1 MVLRALQ
8 AQLAVI
14 AFSSLCAVA
23 GPNPPPKGE
32 SDSTDPFVV
41 VLGIAQDG
49 GFPQA
54 GCAKDCCKDAWS
66 DSSRRRHV
74 ACLAIVDPVSSQRW
88 IIDATPDFKEQ
99 LRMLD
104 ELAPCPAVPEVPGV
118 GLAGIFLTHG
128 HIGHYTGLMHL
139 GHEAI
144 GAKNVPVYVMP
155 RMGEFLSTNGPWDQ
169 LVRYKNIELR
179 RMVADQPIQL
189 NERISVTPF
198 RVPHREEYTEV
209 VGYRIDGPTRSVLF
223 IPDIDKWERWD
234 RSIEDLIAQVDV
246 AYLDGTFYGEGELP
260 NRNMADI
267 PHPFIAESM
276 QRFESL
282 PAQEKAKVRFI
293 HLNHTNPALQ
303 AGSAAREVI
312 TDAGFSVARELERV
326 GL

>member
-1 MVLRALQ
+1 MLSALQ

-14 AFSSLCAVA
+14 VCISLYAVA
-23 GPNPPPKGE
+23 APNPQHHSE
-32 SDSTDPFVV
+32 SESPDPFVV
-41 VLGIAQDG
+41 VLGIVQDG

-54 GCAKDCCKDAWS
+54 GCKKDCCSEAWVDQS
-66 DSSRRRHV
+66 KRRHV
-74 ACLAIVDPVSSQRW
+74 SCLAIIDPVSSQRW
-88 IIDATPDFKEQ
+88 LIDATPDFKDQ

-104 ELAPCPAVPEVPGV
+104 EVAPFPGVPEIPGA

-139 GHEAI
+139 GHEAM

-179 RMVADQPIQL
+179 PMVADQPIQL
-189 NERISVTPF
+189 NERLSVTPF

-223 IPDIDKWERWD
+223 VPDIDKWERWD
-234 RSIEDLIAQVDV
+234 RRIEEMIAQVDV
-246 AYLDGTFYGEGELP
+246 AYLDGTFYAEGELP
-260 NRNMADI
+260 NRDMADI

-282 PAQEKAKVRFI
+282 PAQEKAKIRFI
-293 HLNHTNPALQ
+293 HLNHTSPALDED
-303 AGSAAREVI
+303 SAACEAI
-312 TDAGFSVARELERV
+312 ADAHFRVAKELERV
-326 GL
+326 EL

>member
-1 MVLRALQ
+1 MLSALQ

-14 AFSSLCAVA
+14 VFISLCAVA
-23 GPNPPPKGE
+23 GPNPHPQGE

-54 GCAKDCCKDAWS
+54 GCKKNCCAKAWVDRS
-66 DSSRRRHV
+66 KRRHV
-74 ACLAIVDPVSSQRW
+74 SCLAIIDPVSSQRW

-104 ELAPCPAVPEVPGV
+104 ELAPFPGVPEVPGA

-139 GHEAI
+139 GHEAM

-169 LVRYKNIELR
+169 LVRYENIELR

-189 NERISVTPF
+189 NERLSVTPF

-209 VGYRIDGPTRSVLF
+209 VGYQIDGPNRSVLF
-223 IPDIDKWERWD
+223 IPDIDKWERWS

-246 AYLDGTFYGEGELP
+246 AYLDGTFYAEGELP

-267 PHPFIAESM
+267 LHPFIAESM

-282 PAQEKAKVRFI
+282 PAQEKAKIRFI
-293 HLNHTNPALQ
+293 HLNHTNPAL
-303 AGSAAREVI
+303 SAASDAREAI
-312 TDAGFSVARELERV
+312 TVAGFGVATELERV

>member
-1 MVLRALQ
+1 MLRALQ

-14 AFSSLCAVA
+14 VFSSLCVVTA
-23 GPNPPPKGE
+23 PNPHPQGG

-49 GFPQA
+49 GYPQA
-54 GCAKDCCKDAWS
+54 GCAKTCCKDAWS
-66 DSSRRRHV
+66 DSSKRRLV
-74 ACLAIVDPVSSQRW
+74 SCLGVVDPTSQERW
-88 IIDATPDFKEQ
+88 IIDATPDFRAQ
-99 LRMLD
+99 LRLLD
-104 ELAPCPAVPEVPGV
+104 ELEPADSNPG
-118 GLAGIFLTHG
+118 LTGIFLTHG

-139 GHEAI
+139 GHEAM

-179 RMVADQPIQL
+179 EIVADQPIQL
-189 NERISVTPF
+189 NERLSITAF

-209 VGYRIDGPTRSVLF
+209 VGYRIDGPNGSVLF

-234 RSIEDLIAQVDV
+234 RRIEDMIAEVDV
-246 AYLDGTFYGEGELP
+246 AYLDGTFYAEGELP
-260 NRNMADI
+260 NRDMADI
-267 PHPFIAESM
+267 PHPFIVESM
-276 QRFESL
+276 RRFESL
-282 PAQEKAKVRFI
+282 PAQERAKIHFI

-303 AGSAAREVI
+303 AGSAACEAV
-312 TDAGFSVARELERV
+312 TDAGFSVAGELERV

>member
-1 MVLRALQ
+1 MRRALQ

-14 AFSSLCAVA
+14 VLTSLCAVA
-23 GPNPPPKGE
+23 APNPQHHSE
-32 SDSTDPFVV
+32 SESADPFVV

-49 GFPQA
+49 GYPQA

-74 ACLAIVDPVSSQRW
+74 SCLAIVDPTSQQRW

-104 ELAPCPAVPEVPGV
+104 EVAPVSEVPGV
-118 GLAGIFLTHG
+118 GLTGILLTHG

-139 GHEAI
+139 GHEAM
-144 GAKNVPVYVMP
+144 GATNVPVYVMP
-155 RMGEFLSTNGPWDQ
+155 RMGGFLSTNGPWDQ

-179 RMVADQPIQL
+179 EMVADESVQL
-189 NERISVTPF
+189 NERLSVTPF

-209 VGYRIDGPTRSVLF
+209 VGYRIDGPNRSVLF

-246 AYLDGTFYGEGELP
+246 AYLDGTFYADGELP
-260 NRNMADI
+260 NRDMADI
-267 PHPFIAESM
+267 PHPFIVESM
-276 QRFESL
+276 QRFRAL
-282 PAQEKAKVRFI
+282 PALTKSKIHFI
-293 HLNHTNPALQ
+293 HLNHTNPALDER
-303 AGSAAREVI
+303 SEARKAI
-312 TDAGFSVARELERV
+312 KTAGFHVARELDRF
-326 GL
+326 GF

>member
-1 MVLRALQ
+1 MLRALQ
-8 AQLAVI
+8 AQLAAIV
-14 AFSSLCAVA
+14 FSSLCAA
-23 GPNPPPKGE
+23 TAPNPHPQGE

-54 GCAKDCCKDAWS
+54 GCKKDCCAEAWVDQS
-66 DSSRRRHV
+66 KRRHV

-88 IIDATPDFKEQ
+88 MIDATPDFNDQ

-104 ELAPCPAVPEVPGV
+104 ELAPFPGVPAVPGV

-139 GHEAI
+139 GHEAM

-169 LVRYKNIELR
+169 LVQYKNIELR
-179 RMVADQPIQL
+179 EMVADQPVQL
-189 NERISVTPF
+189 NERVSVTPF

-209 VGYRIDGPTRSVLF
+209 VGYRIDGPNGSVLF

-234 RSIEDLIAQVDV
+234 RRIEDLIAEVDV
-246 AYLDGTFYGEGELP
+246 AYLDGTFYAEGELP
-260 NRNMADI
+260 NRAMADI
-267 PHPFIAESM
+267 PHPFIVESM
-276 QRFESL
+276 GRFGSL
-282 PAQEKAKVRFI
+282 PAAQRKKIHFI
-293 HLNHTNPALQ
+293 HLNHTNPALP
-303 AGSAAREVI
+303 AGSAAREAI
-312 TDAGFSVARELERV
+312 TDAGFSVAGELERV

>member
-1 MVLRALQ
+1 MLRALQ

-14 AFSSLCAVA
+14 VFSSLCVA
-23 GPNPPPKGE
+23 GVPNPQDHSG
-32 SDSTDPFVV
+32 SDSTDPFVI

-49 GFPQA
+49 GFPQT
-54 GCAKDCCKDAWS
+54 GCTKDCCKEAWS
-66 DSSRRRHV
+66 DPSKRRHV
-74 ACLAIVDPVSSQRW
+74 SCLAVVDPTSQQRW
-88 IIDATPDFKEQ
+88 IIDATPDFKDQ

-104 ELAPCPAVPEVPGV
+104 RVAPANSNR
-118 GLAGIFLTHG
+118 LLTGIFLTHG

-139 GHEAI
+139 GHEAM

-169 LVRYKNIELR
+169 LVRYENIELR

-189 NERISVTPF
+189 NERLSVTPF
-198 RVPHREEYTEV
+198 RVPHREEYSEV
-209 VGYRIDGPTRSVLF
+209 VGYRIDGPNRSVLF

-246 AYLDGTFYGEGELP
+246 AYLDGTFYAEGELP

-282 PAQEKAKVRFI
+282 PAQEKAKSRFI

-303 AGSAAREVI
+303 AGSAAREAV
-312 TDAGFSVARELERV
+312 TDAGFSVAGELERV

>member
-1 MVLRALQ
+1 MFRALQ

-14 AFSSLCAVA
+14 ALLWLCAA
-23 GPNPPPKGE
+23 TAPSPQRHSEP
-32 SDSTDPFVV
+32 DSTDPFVM

-49 GFPQA
+49 GYPQA
-54 GCAKDCCKDAWS
+54 GCKNDCCSDAWTEP
-66 DSSRRRHV
+66 SRRRHV
-74 ACLAIVDPVSSQRW
+74 SCLAIIDPVSSQRW
-88 IIDATPDFKEQ
+88 IIDATPDIKDQ

-104 ELAPCPAVPEVPGV
+104 EVAPVSSNP
-118 GLAGIFLTHG
+118 GLAGILLTHG
-128 HIGHYTGLMHL
+128 HMGHYTGLMHL
-139 GHEAI
+139 GHEAM

-169 LVRYKNIELR
+169 LVRYKNIELHKI
-179 RMVADQPIQL
+179 VADQPIQL

-209 VGYRIDGPTRSVLF
+209 VGYRIDGPSRSVLF

-234 RSIEDLIAQVDV
+234 RRIEGLIAQVDV

-267 PHPFIAESM
+267 PHPFIVESM
-276 QRFESL
+276 QRFSSL
-282 PAQEKAKVRFI
+282 PATERKKIHFI
-293 HLNHTNPALQ
+293 HLNHTNPALP
-303 AGSAAREVI
+303 AGSAARAAI
-312 TDAGFSVARELERV
+312 TDAGFNVAGELQRV

>member
-1 MVLRALQ
+1 MFRALQ

-14 AFSSLCAVA
+14 VFSSLCAVA
-23 GPNPPPKGE
+23 GPNPRPQGG

-54 GCAKDCCKDAWS
+54 GCTKDCCAEAWV
-66 DSSRRRHV
+66 DQSRRRHV
-74 ACLAIVDPVSSQRW
+74 TCLAVIDPVSSQRW
-88 IIDATPDFKEQ
+88 IFEATPDFKDQ
-99 LRMLD
+99 IRLLD
-104 ELAPCPAVPEVPGV
+104 ELAPFPGVPEVPGV

-128 HIGHYTGLMHL
+128 HMGHYTGLMHL
-139 GHEAI
+139 GHEAM
-144 GAKNVPVYVMP
+144 GASNVPVYVMP

-169 LVRYKNIELR
+169 LVRYKNIELH

-198 RVPHREEYTEV
+198 RVPHRDEYTEV
-209 VGYRIDGPTRSVLF
+209 VGYGIDGPNRSVLF

-234 RSIEDLIAQVDV
+234 RSIEELIAQVDV
-246 AYLDGTFYGEGELP
+246 AYLDGTFFADGELP

-267 PHPFIAESM
+267 LHPFIVESM
-276 QRFESL
+276 QRFSSL
-282 PAQEKAKVRFI
+282 PAIQRKKIRFI

-303 AGSAAREVI
+303 AGSAAGEAI

>member
-1 MVLRALQ
+1 MIVF
-8 AQLAVI
+8 I
-14 AFSSLCAVA
+14 SLFVA
-23 GPNPPPKGE
+23 GARNPQDHSR

-54 GCAKDCCKDAWS
+54 GCKKDCCAEAWS

-74 ACLAIVDPVSSQRW
+74 SCLAIVDPTSQQRW

-104 ELAPCPAVPEVPGV
+104 EVAPVSKVPGV
-118 GLAGIFLTHG
+118 GLTGILLTHG

-139 GHEAI
+139 GHEAM

-155 RMGEFLSTNGPWDQ
+155 RMGEFLSTNGPWHQ

-179 RMVADQPIQL
+179 WMVAGKSVQL
-189 NERISVTPF
+189 SERLSVTPF
-198 RVPHREEYTEV
+198 RVPHRDEYTEV
-209 VGYRIDGPTRSVLF
+209 VGYRIDGPNRSVLF

-234 RSIEDLIAQVDV
+234 RHIEDLIASVDV
-246 AYLDGTFYGEGELP
+246 AYLDGTFYAEGELP

-267 PHPFIAESM
+267 PHPFIVESM
-276 QRFESL
+276 QRFSSL
-282 PAQEKAKVRFI
+282 PATQRKKIRFI
-293 HLNHTNPALQ
+293 HLNHTNPALP
-303 AGSAAREVI
+303 AGSAALRAI

>member
-1 MVLRALQ
+1 MLRALQ

-14 AFSSLCAVA
+14 VFSFLCAVTA
-23 GPNPPPKGE
+23 PNPQDQSE
-32 SDSTDPFVV
+32 SESTDPFVV

-54 GCAKDCCKDAWS
+54 GCEKDCCRDAWS
-66 DSSRRRHV
+66 DSSKRRLV
-74 ACLAIVDPVSSQRW
+74 SCLAVVDPTSRQRW
-88 IIDATPDFKEQ
+88 IIDATPDFKDQ
-99 LRMLD
+99 LRLLD
-104 ELAPCPAVPEVPGV
+104 ELGPADSNR
-118 GLAGIFLTHG
+118 GLTGIFLTHG
-128 HIGHYTGLMHL
+128 HIGHYTGLMNL
-139 GHEAI
+139 GHEVM

-179 RMVADQPIQL
+179 EIVADQPIQL

-209 VGYRIDGPTRSVLF
+209 VGYRIDGPNGSVLF

-234 RSIEDLIAQVDV
+234 RRIEDMIAQVDV
-246 AYLDGTFYGEGELP
+246 AYLDGTFYAEGELP
-260 NRNMADI
+260 NRDMADI
-267 PHPFIAESM
+267 PHPFIVESM

-282 PAQEKAKVRFI
+282 PAQEKAKIHFI

-303 AGSAAREVI
+303 AGSAAREAV
-312 TDAGFSVARELERV
+312 TDGGFSVAGELERV

>member
-1 MVLRALQ
+1 MLRSLH
-8 AQLAVI
+8 AQLAAVVI
-14 AFSSLCAVA
+14 ISLCGAVA
-23 GPNPPPKGE
+23 PNRQPHSGSE
-32 SDSTDPFVV
+32 SNDPFIV

-54 GCAKDCCKDAWS
+54 GCKKDCCSEAWVDQS
-66 DSSRRRHV
+66 QRRYV
-74 ACLAIVDPVSSQRW
+74 SCLAIVDPDSSQRW
-88 IIDATPDFKEQ
+88 IIDATPDFKDQ
-99 LRMLD
+99 LQMLD
-104 ELAPCPAVPEVPGV
+104 ELAPAKSNR

-139 GHEAI
+139 GHEAM

-169 LVRYKNIELR
+169 LVRYKNIQLR
-179 RMVADQPIQL
+179 EIEADKPIQL
-189 NERISVTPF
+189 NERITVTPF

-209 VGYRIDGPTRSVLF
+209 VGYRIDGPNRSVLF

-234 RSIEDLIAQVDV
+234 RRIEDMIADVDV

-282 PAQEKAKVRFI
+282 PAQEKAKIHFI
-293 HLNHTNPALQ
+293 HLNHTNPALDEN
-303 AGSAAREVI
+303 SAAREKI
-312 TDAGFSVARELERV
+312 TDAGFSVAGELERV
-326 GL
+326 DL

>member
-1 MVLRALQ
+1 MLRALQ

-14 AFSSLCAVA
+14 TLISLCAA
-23 GPNPPPKGE
+23 TAPRPQHQSE
-32 SDSTDPFVV
+32 SESVDPFVV

-54 GCAKDCCKDAWS
+54 GCKKDCCAEAWIDQS
-66 DSSRRRHV
+66 QRRHV
-74 ACLAIVDPVSSQRW
+74 SCLAVVDPASQQRW
-88 IIDATPDFKEQ
+88 IIDATPDFREQ

-104 ELAPCPAVPEVPGV
+104 ELAPADSNW
-118 GLAGIFLTHG
+118 GLPGIFLTHG

-139 GHEAI
+139 GHEAM

-155 RMGEFLSTNGPWDQ
+155 RMGKFLSSNGPWDQ

-179 RMVADQPIQL
+179 EMVADQPIQL

-209 VGYRIDGPTRSVLF
+209 VGYRIDGPNRSVLF

-234 RSIEDLIAQVDV
+234 RRIEDMIADVDV
-246 AYLDGTFYGEGELP
+246 AYLDGTFFAEGELP

-303 AGSAAREVI
+303 AESAARESI
-312 TDAGFSVARELERV
+312 TEAGFSVARELERV
-326 GL
+326 DL

>member
-1 MVLRALQ
+1 MLRPLQ

-14 AFSSLCAVA
+14 VGISLCDVTA
-23 GPNPPPKGE
+23 PNPQHHSETE
-32 SDSTDPFVV
+32 SGDPFVV

-54 GCAKDCCKDAWS
+54 GCKKDCCAEAWVDQS
-66 DSSRRRHV
+66 QRRHV
-74 ACLAIVDPVSSQRW
+74 SCLAVVDPASQQRW
-88 IIDATPDFKEQ
+88 IIDATPDFKDQ

-104 ELAPCPAVPEVPGV
+104 EFAPFQGGPEIPGAR
-118 GLAGIFLTHG
+118 LTGILLTHG

-139 GHEAI
+139 GHEAM

-179 RMVADQPIQL
+179 EIVADQSIQL
-189 NERISVTPF
+189 NERLSVTPF

-234 RSIEDLIAQVDV
+234 RRIEDMIADVDV
-246 AYLDGTFYGEGELP
+246 AYLDGTFYAEGELP
-260 NRNMADI
+260 NRIMADI

-282 PAQEKAKVRFI
+282 PAEEKAKIRFI
-293 HLNHTNPALQ
+293 HLNHTNPSLQ
-303 AGSAAREVI
+303 AGSAAWEAI
-312 TDAGFSVARELERV
+312 IDAGFSVARELERV
-326 GL
+326 DL

>member
-1 MVLRALQ
+1 MLPNQ
-8 AQLAVI
+8 VI
-14 AFSSLCAVA
+14 AAVVSVGLLGFLGLA
-23 GPNPPPKGE
+23 APVME
-32 SDSTDPFVV
+32 AVQADPFVV

-54 GCAKDCCKDAWS
+54 GCRKDCCAEAWV
-66 DSSRRRHV
+66 DQTKRRHV
-74 ACLAIVDPVSSQRW
+74 SCLAIIDPVSSQRW

-99 LRMLD
+99 LRLLD
-104 ELAPCPAVPEVPGV
+104 RVAPATSDRL
-118 GLAGIFLTHG
+118 LAGIFLTHG
-128 HIGHYTGLMHL
+128 HMGHYTGLMHL
-139 GHEAI
+139 GHEAM
-144 GAKNVPVYVMP
+144 GAKNVPVYVMK

-179 RMVADQPIQL
+179 EMVADQPVQL

-209 VGYRIDGPTRSVLF
+209 VGYRIDGPNRSVLF

-234 RSIEDLIAQVDV
+234 RSIEELIAQVDV
-246 AYLDGTFYGEGELP
+246 VYLDGTFYAEGELP

-282 PAQEKAKVRFI
+282 PAKERAKVRFI
-293 HLNHTNPALQ
+293 HMNHTNPALVED
-303 AGSAAREVI
+303 SAAHSAIKEM
-312 TDAGFSVARELERV
+312 GFHIARELERQS
-326 GL
+326 L

>member
-1 MVLRALQ
+1 MLRALQ

-14 AFSSLCAVA
+14 VLISLCVA
-23 GPNPPPKGE
+23 RAPNPQHHSR

-54 GCAKDCCKDAWS
+54 GCKKDCCAEAWS
-66 DSSRRRHV
+66 DPSRRRHV
-74 ACLAIVDPVSSQRW
+74 ASLAIVDPVSSQRW

-104 ELAPCPAVPEVPGV
+104 EVAPASEVPGV
-118 GLAGIFLTHG
+118 GLTGILLTHG

-139 GHEAI
+139 GHEAM

-155 RMGEFLSTNGPWDQ
+155 RMVEFLSTNGPWDQ

-179 RMVADQPIQL
+179 EMVADQPIQL

-198 RVPHREEYTEV
+198 RVPHRDEYTEV
-209 VGYRIDGPTRSVLF
+209 VGYRIDGPNRSVLF

-234 RSIEDLIAQVDV
+234 RRIEDMIVAVDV
-246 AYLDGTFYGEGELP
+246 AYLDGTFYSEGELP

-267 PHPFIAESM
+267 PHPFIVESM
-276 QRFESL
+276 QRFSSL
-282 PAQEKAKVRFI
+282 PATERKKIHFI
-293 HLNHTNPALQ
+293 HLNHTNPALDEN
-303 AGSAAREVI
+303 SAACTAV
-312 TDAGFSVARELERV
+312 TDAQFRVAKELERV
-326 GL
+326 EL